1 MQGPIHVKSEIG
13 PLQKV
18 LLHRPGRELEYLVPD
33 ALERLLFDDIPY
45 LHGAQQEHDRFVQL
59 LRENGTEVVFLE
71 NLTAEAIETDD
82 SVRDAFIDAVISGA
96 GALAEYYRPE
106 LTEYLK
112 SISDAHVLVEKT
124 MSGICV
130 QELPA
135 SQKSCLGRLMQQ
147 DDHFVMDPI
156 PNLYFTRDPFACIG
170 NGVSLN
176 RMHSQTRCR
185 ETIYGRFI
193 LKYHPEF
200 SDRVPLYYT
209 PELPTSI
216 EGGDILNLSA
226 QVIAVGVSQR
236 TQPESVELLAHNLFD
251 AQDCSVDTVLVFDIP
266 HSRAFMH
273 LDTVLTQV
281 DTDTFTV
288 HPGILDRLHIYEIT
302 PAAGGQLHIQEMV
315 RRPEEVLAH
324 YLHQDHVRL
333 IRCGGE
339 SAIAAQREQWNDG
352 SNTLCIRPGCVV
364 VYDRNHIT
372 NQILTDAGI
381 EVLTVPSAELSRGR
395 GGPRCMS
402 MPLCRAAL

>member
-71 NLTAEAIETDD
+71 DLTAEAIETDD
-82 SVRDAFIDAVISGA
+82 PVRDAFIDAVISGA

-302 PAAGGQLHIQEMV
+302 PAAGCISRKWSAA
-315 RRPEEVLAH
+315 RRRCWHTICIRIMCASSAAEARARSRRSASSGTTAP
-324 YLHQDHVRL
+324 
-333 IRCGGE
+333 IRCV
-339 SAIAAQREQWNDG
+339 S
-352 SNTLCIRPGCVV
+352 V
-364 VYDRNHIT
+364 
-372 NQILTDAGI
+372 
-381 EVLTVPSAELSRGR
+381 
-395 GGPRCMS
+395 
-402 MPLCRAAL
+402 RAA